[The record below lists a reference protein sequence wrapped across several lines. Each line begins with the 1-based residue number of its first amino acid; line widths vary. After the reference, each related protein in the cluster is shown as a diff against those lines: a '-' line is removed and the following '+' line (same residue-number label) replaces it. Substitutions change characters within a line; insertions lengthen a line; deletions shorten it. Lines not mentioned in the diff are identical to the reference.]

1 MDSRSLKYVAEA
13 CGGELTDATPETR
26 AHRVGSD
33 SRHAQPGDLFFAI
46 AGERF
51 DGHDFLAEVAGKG
64 VTAVVAE
71 RGRVPSGLKCGV
83 IAVDNTRQALGK
95 FAARYRKDFELP
107 VIAVGG
113 SNGKTSTKELL
124 ASVLSQKFKTV
135 WSEASFNNDIGV
147 PVTLLKLDCTTQA
160 AVLEVGTNHPGELAS
175 LIGMIQPRFGVITSI
190 GREHLEF
197 FHDLAGVAAEEGSL
211 AEMLPHDGKLFI
223 NGDSDWT
230 ETIAKRCAASVVRI
244 GISNSNDWRASDIE
258 MDASG
263 SRFWVGAPKKEFSGE
278 YRISLLGNHQVV
290 NALFA
295 VAVGA
300 ELGLT
305 REEILHGLAGA
316 KPAKMRLQTWI
327 WNGICVLD
335 DAYNAN
341 ADSMAAALDTLRRM
355 PCAGRRVAV
364 LGDMGELGAHS
375 QAGHEEV
382 GRRAAESGVEQLF
395 AVGKMAGV
403 MAQAARTAGL
413 KNVGEFSDPM
423 TAVESVKQFLKAGDV
438 MLLKASRATRLERLA
453 EALRSCGEAKV

>member
-1 MDSRSLKYVAEA
+1 MAEA
-13 CGGELTDATPETR
+13 CGGELTGAAPETL

-83 IAVDNTRQALGK
+83 IAVDNTRQALGR

-147 PVTLLKLDCTTQA
+147 PVTLLKLDQMTQA
-160 AVLEVGTNHPGELAS
+160 AVLEAGTNHPGELAP
-175 LIGMIQPRFGVITSI
+175 LIDMIQPRFGVITSI

-244 GISNSNDWRASDIE
+244 GISNGNDWCASDIE

-341 ADSMAAALDTLRRM
+341 ADSMAAALETLRRM

-403 MAQAARTAGL
+403 MAHAARTAGL

-453 EALRSCGEAKV
+453 EALRSSGEAKV